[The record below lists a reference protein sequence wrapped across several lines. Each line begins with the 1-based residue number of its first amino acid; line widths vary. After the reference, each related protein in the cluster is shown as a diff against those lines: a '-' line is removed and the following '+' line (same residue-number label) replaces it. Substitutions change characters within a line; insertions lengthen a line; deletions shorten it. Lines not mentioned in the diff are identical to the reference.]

1 MDGKLPKSNI
11 KTVKH
16 AESIVK
22 KVSPSHINISNDE
35 EKISEDSDLN
45 LEIKSI
51 SVVPKNRNIA
61 TKDTP

>member
-1 MDGKLPKSNI
+1 MAKSNI

-16 AESIVK
+16 AQSIVK
-22 KVSPSHINISNDE
+22 KISPSHINVSNDDD
-35 EKISEDSDLN
+35 KISDDSDLN

-51 SVVPKNRNIA
+51 SVIPKNRNVA